1 MCRVFVA
8 VVSLLV
14 SGFACSRA
22 SDPPKPRSEEAS
34 TRIASWREDLRAL
47 GDELPR
53 LHHDP
58 FFHTSETTFRREL
71 AALDASIPTATDAQI
86 ITGLVRIVASL
97 GDSHTAVR
105 LVNRG
110 GVYPLALYDFSDGLY
125 VVGAPDDHAWAVG
138 ARLVGVGN
146 HSVEQARAVL
156 APLIAHDND
165 AGVRGALPA
174 TLVQPIL
181 LAGAGLAPD
190 DHHVTYR
197 LALADGTT
205 RELALEPAI
214 TLPPLA
220 PPKTLPLYIQ
230 QPRSPYWKTY
240 DPAHHL
246 LYVKYNQCRDADPP
260 IAAFLASL
268 IDDLQQ
274 KKVERLVID
283 MRHNGG
289 GNSALFDPFIVWLA
303 QHRDAARHVYAVI
316 GRATFSSAVLN
327 AIALHRAGAILV
339 GEPTAG
345 KPSHHGEVQLFALP
359 RSGLVITYSTKFFAN
374 PDFVGDALQPAVP
387 AATTYAD
394 WASGRDPVLEAI
406 LAR

>member
-205 RELALEPAI
+205 RELALEPAT

-240 DPAHHL
+240 DPGRRAHRGEAEPSRRGPALCAAEVRARHHL
-246 LYVKYNQCRDADPP
+246 LDEVLRQP
-260 IAAFLASL
+260 
-268 IDDLQQ
+268 
-274 KKVERLVID
+274 RL
-283 MRHNGG
+283 RRRC
-289 GNSALFDPFIVWLA
+289 AT
-303 QHRDAARHVYAVI
+303 AR
-316 GRATFSSAVLN
+316 SS
-327 AIALHRAGAILV
+327 G
-339 GEPTAG
+339 
-345 KPSHHGEVQLFALP
+345 SHHVRGLGLRP
-359 RSGLVITYSTKFFAN
+359 RPGAR
-374 PDFVGDALQPAVP
+374 GDPRP
-387 AATTYAD
+387 MSRSPSD
-394 WASGRDPVLEAI
+394 
-406 LAR
+406 AR